1 MADKIKYEIDADAK
15 GFVAGANK
23 VVDRLDKVKGR
34 IDKIR
39 GIMSGI
45 FGVQMLEIGQMVAKV
60 AGELIDRFNG
70 LRKASS
76 DLREMGL
83 DSVADGFKF
92 LSTQSVEEMQKIADG
107 WKELQKTMSPE
118 EFKAAVS
125 LEETFGGMYDAIKEM
140 AGKETVGKEVFAK
153 LGDEMGTALRERL
166 SENLGR
172 SSAEIDEL
180 ISKGKIATRQL
191 RIAMLEEGIA
201 KIDRSG
207 EILDIDAINEIAGD
221 DKDLGE
227 RLLAD
232 SMAAE
237 ERRKALSDEAWKL
250 RTEIAQENDNRINE
264 MDTRMRRKGMSDEEL
279 YNDMGG
285 DQRLRELEQSMKFG
299 REDDRVAADVSDY
312 EKLHDLRER
321 LIQKEQSEYEKNP
334 PKTYEQI
341 GKDIVERS
349 GILAD
354 LHGGTDEYNR
364 NVARV
369 DRFNRIARTEQGS
382 NMYRQLGSINP
393 QGYDKVVE
401 TMDRLA
407 RLVEREIEETRK
419 LNTLK

>member
-15 GFVAGANK
+15 GFVSGANK
-23 VVDRLDKVKGR
+23 IVDRLDKVKNR
-34 IDKIR
+34 VNKIHS
-39 GIMSGI
+39 IMSEI
-45 FGVQMLEIGQMVAKV
+45 FGIQMLKIGQTVAKV

-70 LRKASS
+70 LRKAST

-92 LSTQSVEEMQKIADG
+92 ISTQSVEELQKIADG
-107 WKELQKTMSPE
+107 WKELQKTMSSE

-125 LEETFGGMYDAIKEM
+125 LEETFGGMYDALKEI
-140 AGKETVGKEVFAK
+140 AGKETVSKEVFSK

-180 ISKGKIATRQL
+180 IAKGKLATKQL
-191 RIAMLEEGIA
+191 RIAMLEKGIA
-201 KIDRSG
+201 QIDHSG

-227 RLLAD
+227 RLLSD
-232 SMAAE
+232 SMSAQ
-237 ERRKALSDEAWKL
+237 ERRNTMLDEVEKL
-250 RTEIAQENDNRINE
+250 RNEITRENDEKINE

-285 DQRLRELEQSMKFG
+285 DQRLRKLEQAIKFG
-299 REDDRVAADVSDY
+299 RTDDRVLSDVSDY

-321 LIQKEQSEYEKNP
+321 LIQKEEAEYEKNP

-341 GKDIVERS
+341 GKDVVERS

-354 LHGGTDEYNR
+354 IHGGTDEYNR

-382 NMYRQLGSINP
+382 NMYRQLGLINP

-407 RLVEREIEETRK
+407 RLVEKEIEETRK

>member
-1 MADKIKYEIDADAK
+1 MADKIKYEIDADTK
-15 GFVAGANK
+15 GFVSGANK
-23 VVDRLDKVKGR
+23 IVDRLDKVKNR
-34 IDKIR
+34 VNKIR
-39 GIMSGI
+39 SIMSGI
-45 FGVQMLEIGQMVAKV
+45 FGIQMLEIGQMVAKV

-70 LRKASS
+70 LRKAST

-92 LSTQSVEEMQKIADG
+92 ISTQSVEELQKIADG

-125 LEETFGGMYDAIKEM
+125 LEETFGGMYDALKEI
-140 AGKETVGKEVFAK
+140 AGKETVSKEVFSK

-172 SSAEIDEL
+172 SSAEIDKL
-180 ISKGKIATRQL
+180 IAKGKLATKQL

-201 KIDRSG
+201 QIDHSG

-227 RLLAD
+227 RLLRD
-232 SMAAE
+232 SMSAQ
-237 ERRKALSDEAWKL
+237 ERRNTMLDEVEKL
-250 RTEIAQENDNRINE
+250 RNEITRENDEKINE

-279 YNDMGG
+279 YNSMGG
-285 DQRLRELEQSMKFG
+285 DQRLRKLEQAIKFG
-299 REDDRVAADVSDY
+299 RTDDRVLSDVSDY

-321 LIQKEQSEYEKNP
+321 LIQKEEAEYEKNP

-341 GKDIVERS
+341 GKDVVERS

-354 LHGGTDEYNR
+354 IHGGTDEYNR

-382 NMYRQLGSINP
+382 NMYRQLGLINP

-407 RLVEREIEETRK
+407 RLVEKEIEETRK